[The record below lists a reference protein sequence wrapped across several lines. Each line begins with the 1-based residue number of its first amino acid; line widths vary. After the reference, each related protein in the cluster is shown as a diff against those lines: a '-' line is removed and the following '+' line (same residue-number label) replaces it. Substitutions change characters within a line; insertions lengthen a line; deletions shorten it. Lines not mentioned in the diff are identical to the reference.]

1 VAKCPTGQPDERG
14 ATLVEFAFI
23 LPIFVMFAL
32 GVIDLGWAFA
42 QNLDVKQGAREGGRI
57 VAVNGGT
64 GTGTAQC
71 QSLQTQIRS
80 QTQEL
85 NPASLTVLLAF
96 TDSNGNGAKD
106 IGDLAQV
113 TVRYPLSSLSGLSNA
128 FLDGTMQSRVSVRL
142 EQSGTWATTDAGGVC
157 Q

>member
-1 VAKCPTGQPDERG
+1 MSKGPTGRPDERG
-14 ATLVEFAFI
+14 GTLVEFAFI
-23 LPIFVMFAL
+23 LPIFIVFVF
-32 GVIDLGWAFA
+32 GVIDVGWAFA

-85 NPASLTVLLAF
+85 NAASLTVLLGF

-106 IGDLAQV
+106 VGDLAQV
-113 TVRYPLSSLSGLSNA
+113 TVRYPLSSLSGLSTA
-128 FLDGTMQSRVSVRL
+128 FLSGSMQSRVSVRL
-142 EQSGTWATTDAGGVC
+142 EQPGTWATTDAGGTC

>member
-1 VAKCPTGQPDERG
+1 MSKGPARRGDERG

-23 LPIFVMFAL
+23 LPIFVLFVFGA
-32 GVIDLGWAFA
+32 IDLGWAFS

-64 GTGTAQC
+64 GIGTNQC
-71 QSLQTQIRS
+71 QSLQAQIRS

-85 NPASLTVLLAF
+85 NPALLTVLLGF
-96 TDSNGNGAKD
+96 TDSNGNGVKD
-106 IGDLAQV
+106 IGDMAQV
-113 TVRYPLSSLSGLSNA
+113 TVRYPLSSLSGLSST
-128 FLDGTMQSRVSVRL
+128 FLNGTMQSRVSVRL
-142 EQSGTWATTDAGGVC
+142 EQPGTWSTTDASGTC

>member
-1 VAKCPTGQPDERG
+1 VSKGRTGRPHERG

-23 LPIFVMFAL
+23 LPIFVLFVF

-71 QSLQTQIRS
+71 QSLQTQIRN

-85 NPASLTVLLAF
+85 SPGSLTVLLSF
-96 TDSNGNGAKD
+96 TDTNGNGAKD

-113 TVRYPLSSLSGLSNA
+113 TVKYPLSSLSGLSTA
-128 FLDGTMQSRVSVRL
+128 FLSGSMQSRLSVRL
-142 EQSGTWATTDAGGVC
+142 EQPGTWATTDAGGTC

>member
-1 VAKCPTGQPDERG
+1 MAKGPTGRPDERG
-14 ATLVEFAFI
+14 GTLVEFAFI
-23 LPIFVMFAL
+23 LPIFVLSVF

-85 NPASLTVLLAF
+85 NAASLTVLLGF

-106 IGDLAQV
+106 VGDLAQV
-113 TVRYPLSSLSGLSNA
+113 TVRYPLSSLSGLSTA
-128 FLDGTMQSRVSVRL
+128 FLSGTMQSRVSVRL
-142 EQSGTWATTDAGGVC
+142 EQPGTWTTTDAGGTC

>member
-1 VAKCPTGQPDERG
+1 MSRGPTGRTDERG

-23 LPIFVMFAL
+23 LPIFVLFVFGA
-32 GVIDLGWAFA
+32 IDLGWAFA

-85 NPASLTVLLAF
+85 NPASLTVLLSF

-113 TVRYPLSSLSGLSNA
+113 TVKYPLSSLSGLSTA
-128 FLDGTMQSRVSVRL
+128 FLSGSMQSRVSVRL
-142 EQSGTWATTDAGGVC
+142 EQPGTWASTDAGGTC

>member
-1 VAKCPTGQPDERG
+1 MAKGSPGRPDERG

-23 LPIFVMFAL
+23 LPIFVLFVF

-42 QNLDVKQGAREGGRI
+42 QNLDVKQGAREGGRL

-85 NPASLTVLLAF
+85 NAASLTVLLAF
-96 TDSNGNGAKD
+96 TDSNGNGVKD

-113 TVRYPLSSLSGLSNA
+113 TVKYPLSSLSGISSA
-128 FLDGTMQSRVSVRL
+128 FLSGSMQSTVSVRL
-142 EQSGTWATTDAGGVC
+142 EQPGTWATTDAGGTC

>member
-1 VAKCPTGQPDERG
+1 MSKGPTGRPDEQG

-23 LPIFVMFAL
+23 LPIFILFVF

-42 QNLDVKQGAREGGRI
+42 QNLDVKQGAREGGRM
-57 VAVNGGT
+57 VAVNGGA
-64 GTGTAQC
+64 GSGTAQC

-85 NPASLTVLLAF
+85 NPGSLTVLLGF

-113 TVRYPLSSLSGLSNA
+113 TVRYPLSSLSGLSTG
-128 FLDGTMQSRVSVRL
+128 FLSGSMQSRVSVRL
-142 EQSGTWATTDAGGVC
+142 EQPGTWATTDAGGTC

>member
-1 VAKCPTGQPDERG
+1 MAKGPTGRPDERG
-14 ATLVEFAFI
+14 GTLVEFAFI
-23 LPIFVMFAL
+23 LPIFVLFVF

-85 NPASLTVLLAF
+85 NAASLTVLLGF

-106 IGDLAQV
+106 VGDLAQV
-113 TVRYPLSSLSGLSNA
+113 TVRYPLSSLSGLSTA
-128 FLDGTMQSRVSVRL
+128 FLSGTMQSRVSVRL
-142 EQSGTWATTDAGGVC
+142 EQPGTWATTDAGGTC

>member
-1 VAKCPTGQPDERG
+1 MSNGPTGRPDERG

-23 LPIFVMFAL
+23 LPIFVLLVF
-32 GVIDLGWAFA
+32 GVIDFGWAFA

-71 QSLQTQIRS
+71 QSLQSQIRS
-80 QTQEL
+80 QTHEL
-85 NPASLTVLLAF
+85 NPTSLTVLLAF

-113 TVRYPLSSLSGLSNA
+113 TVRYPLSSLSGLSTP
-128 FLDGTMQSRVSVRL
+128 FLSGTMQSRVSVRL
-142 EQSGTWATTDAGGVC
+142 EQSGTWATTDAAGTC

>member
-1 VAKCPTGQPDERG
+1 MSKGRTRRPNERG

-23 LPIFVMFAL
+23 LPIFIVFVF
-32 GVIDLGWAFA
+32 GVIDVGWAFA

-71 QSLQTQIRS
+71 QSLQAQIRS
-80 QTQEL
+80 RTQEL
-85 NPASLTVLLAF
+85 NPASLTVSLGF
-96 TDSNGNGAKD
+96 TDSNGNGVKD

-113 TVRYPLSSLSGLSNA
+113 TVKYPLSSLSGLSSA
-128 FLDGTMQSRVSVRL
+128 FLNGTMQSRVSVRL
-142 EQSGTWATTDAGGVC
+142 EQPGTWTTTDASGTC

>member
-1 VAKCPTGQPDERG
+1 VSNGPTGRPDERG

-23 LPIFVMFAL
+23 LPIFVLLVF
-32 GVIDLGWAFA
+32 GVIDFGWAFA

-85 NPASLTVLLAF
+85 NPTSLTVLLAF

-106 IGDLAQV
+106 VGDLAQV
-113 TVRYPLSSLSGLSNA
+113 TVSYPLSSLSGLSTP
-128 FLDGTMQSRVSVRL
+128 FLSGTMQSRVSVRL
-142 EQSGTWATTDAGGVC
+142 EQSGTWTTTDAAGTC

>member
-1 VAKCPTGQPDERG
+1 MSKGPTRRPDERG

-23 LPIFVMFAL
+23 LPIFVLFVF

-64 GTGTAQC
+64 GAGTAQC
-71 QSLQTQIRS
+71 QSIQTEIRNR
-80 QTQEL
+80 TQEL
-85 NPASLTVLLAF
+85 NAASLTVLLTFA
-96 TDSNGNGAKD
+96 DSNGDGAKD
-106 IGDLAQV
+106 IGDLANV
-113 TVRYPLSSLSGLSNA
+113 TVKYPVSSLSGLSTG
-128 FLDGTMQSRVSVRL
+128 FLSGTMQSRVSVRL
-142 EQSGTWATTDAGGVC
+142 EQPGTWTATDAGGTC

>member
-1 VAKCPTGQPDERG
+1 VSKGPARRGDERG

-23 LPIFVMFAL
+23 LPIFVLFVF

-42 QNLDVKQGAREGGRI
+42 QNLDVKQGAREGGRL

-85 NPASLTVLLAF
+85 NAASLTVLLAF
-96 TDSNGNGAKD
+96 TDSNGNGVKD
-106 IGDLAQV
+106 IGDMAQV
-113 TVRYPLSSLSGLSNA
+113 TVRYPLSSLSGLSST
-128 FLDGTMQSRVSVRL
+128 FLNGTMQSRVSVRL
-142 EQSGTWATTDAGGVC
+142 EQPGTWSTTDASGTC